1 MSAAANMPLIV
12 PETNS
17 SASTVPARVLVVDDE
32 PAIVDAVTYNL
43 RQQGF
48 TPLIAADAD
57 VALRLFREKKPDI
70 VLLDVML
77 PSGSG
82 FDICRLIRQS
92 GSKTPILML
101 TARVAESDR
110 VHGLEIGADDYLVK
124 PFGMRELMARIR
136 ALLRRGGPNSGDGT
150 HGAGNAA
157 LPGGLGAPLPSVP
170 TIMASSQLGLTIDVE
185 KRDARVGDRSLTLSR
200 KEFDLLSILAAH
212 PGRVFDRQTL
222 LDRVWGEDAYVD
234 DRTVDVHIRWLR
246 EKIEPSPG
254 KPQYLLTIRGIGYK
268 FVGS

>member
-1 MSAAANMPLIV
+1 MTDAQPLS
-12 PETNS
+12 P
-17 SASTVPARVLVVDDE
+17 PARSAETPARILVVDDE

-43 RQQGF
+43 RQHGYQ
-48 TPLIAADAD
+48 PLVAADAD
-57 VALRLFREKKPDI
+57 VALRLFRERKPDLVI
-70 VLLDVML
+70 LDVML

-82 FDICRLIRQS
+82 FDVCRLIRQS

-110 VHGLEIGADDYLVK
+110 VQGLEIGADDYLIK
-124 PFGMRELMARIR
+124 PFGMRELMARVK
-136 ALLRRGGPNSGDGT
+136 ALLRRGATGD
-150 HGAGNAA
+150 APAQS
-157 LPGGLGAPLPSVP
+157 LPGGLGTPLPSSP
-170 TIMASSQLGLTIDVE
+170 TIMASVVLGLVIDVE
-185 KRDARVGDRSLTLSR
+185 KRDARTAEKSLTLSR
-200 KEFDLLSILAAH
+200 KEFDLLSLLASH

-246 EKIEPSPG
+246 EKIEPAPG
-254 KPQYLLTIRGIGYK
+254 KPQYLLTVRGIGYK